1 MGKNEITKRSST
13 EIARIIDEAAFPF
26 IEINNKA
33 VAAGREAPFANPH
46 LEAIRYEL
54 VRRPDGTIQKKERKE
69 PLVAE
74 ITESIDPSVR
84 VRKTDGEKVL
94 STRGNGKYNDE
105 HKLVLTEACSVEV
118 GEVAGFR
125 ALD

>member
-1 MGKNEITKRSST
+1 MGKNDIAKRTAS
-13 EIARIIDEAAFPF
+13 EVARIIDEAALPF

-33 VAAGREAPFANPH
+33 VAAGRKAPFMNPH

-74 ITESIDPSVR
+74 VTDDIDPAVR
-84 VRKTDGEKVL
+84 IGKTDGEKVL

-105 HKLVLTEACSVEV
+105 HKLVLTESCSVEV

-125 ALD
+125 HLD